1 MLVAQ
6 FSQAPDTKQNQD
18 IFWDLIIL
26 LDLPY
31 DSQENEVMF
40 VKNGNKVPELRL
52 DISSGTKQVTQM

>member
-6 FSQAPDTKQNQD
+6 FSQVPDTKQNQD

-31 DSQENEVMF
+31 GSQENEVMF